1 MKMKTAKNNRRLF
14 LVILCFL
21 LLAAAVFCGIE
32 ILREHNSRKKDIENF
47 AELAKL
53 AEIPDSGESRYTA
66 DKETKNEDDADANKS
81 EGSGVHSGSILH
93 DVPLLIS
100 MNSDCI
106 GWLSIDNT
114 NVNYPVMCT
123 PEWPQKYLRMN
134 FYQQYSDSGVP
145 FLDSRCTPDSDNLII
160 YGHNMKNGTMFSS
173 LVEYVNE
180 GRIPSTQRILFETED
195 GTHEFKVFAV
205 AVVDKSD
212 SWYSFINAGS
222 EDGFNET
229 VQKIISKAS
238 IWSGEAPHYGDRLL
252 TLSTCY
258 GSSRSGR
265 LIIIAKEV
273 NAIGIRQTENDDS
286 GTDGEDQDEGFL
298 RYDPARVREVFIRP
312 LCCWRQLPIRVG
324 HPGISPVH

>member
-1 MKMKTAKNNRRLF
+1 MKKAKNNRRLF

-21 LLAAAVFCGIE
+21 LLTVTSFCGFE
-32 ILREHNSRKKDIENF
+32 ILQEHNSRKKDIENF

-53 AEIPDSGESRYTA
+53 AEIPDSVESRYIA
-66 DKETKNEDDADANKS
+66 DKETKSEDKDDANQS
-81 EGSGVHSGSILH
+81 EESGVHSGSIFH
-93 DVPLLIS
+93 DFPLLIS

-173 LVEYVNE
+173 LVEYLNE

-195 GTHEFKVFAV
+195 GAHEFEIFAV

-212 SWYSFINAGS
+212 PWYSFINSGS

-229 VQKIISKAS
+229 VQRIISKAS
-238 IWSGEAPHYGDRLL
+238 IWNGEIPRYCDRLL

-258 GSSRSGR
+258 GSSRNSR

-298 RYDPARVREVFIRP
+298 RHDPTRVREVFIRP

>member
-1 MKMKTAKNNRRLF
+1 MKKAKNNRRLF

-21 LLAAAVFCGIE
+21 LLAVTSFCGFE
-32 ILREHNSRKKDIENF
+32 ILQEHNSRQKDKENF

-53 AEIPDSGESRYTA
+53 AEIPDSGESRYMA
-66 DKETKNEDDADANKS
+66 NKETKSEDDDDVNQS
-81 EGSGVHSGSILH
+81 EESGVHSGSIFH

-145 FLDSRCTPDSDNLII
+145 FLDFRCSPDSDNLII
-160 YGHNMKNGTMFSS
+160 YGHNMRNGTMFSS
-173 LVEYVNE
+173 LVEYLNE
-180 GRIPSTQRILFETED
+180 GCIPSDQRILFETEN
-195 GTHEFKVFAV
+195 GAQEFEVFAV

-229 VQKIISKAS
+229 VQRIIGKAS
-238 IWSGEAPHYGDRLL
+238 IVVGEIPRYGDRLL

-258 GSSRSGR
+258 GSSRNSR
-265 LIIIAKEV
+265 LIIIAQEV

-298 RYDPARVREVFIRP
+298 RHDPARIREVFIRP